1 MKKGA
6 LSSFVSYHMSP
17 LCIQISERLNDEREE
32 YEIEAEFNNYIPKE
46 TIK

>member
-1 MKKGA
+1 MKKGP

-32 YEIEAEFNNYIPKE
+32 YEIETEFNNYIPKD